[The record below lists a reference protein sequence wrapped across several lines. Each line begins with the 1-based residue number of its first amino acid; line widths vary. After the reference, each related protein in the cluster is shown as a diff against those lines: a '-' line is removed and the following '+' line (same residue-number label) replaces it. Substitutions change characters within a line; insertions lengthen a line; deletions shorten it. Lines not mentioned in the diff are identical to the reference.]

1 MKRGLLILFIGLVA
15 SLVCN
20 NIHSQTIY
28 TWNIAGGGSWATA
41 TNWTPARNTPA
52 ANDILRFTNGGTKTI
67 TNVPTQTIGKIQIT
81 GNSNITL
88 QANTSGNAT
97 LTASTAAADAIDVDA
112 GSTLQIMGV
121 RVGGSGYGLT
131 LTTANSVGL
140 GAAIDGTV
148 AVTYDDPSRNTTLG
162 VFTKGGTNATIN
174 FNSGSVYTHNV
185 DASLIPIATWN
196 TNSTCNITGLTDAS
210 PSNLNQSFGNFTY
223 QCPGHNTIINF
234 NSALT
239 TITGDFTV
247 KQAGYVQG
255 PRTLNGL
262 ALSSN
267 ANFTLNIGGNLILD
281 HSNAEAAWLIL
292 TTGSANVI
300 VNIAGDFLISN
311 TGTGYVYFDYKF
323 GPTTTMGTLVVS
335 VTGNFI
341 QTGGYLDMAYQASGY
356 SVATELRLSGNFS
369 QTGANSIYISSGA
382 SLINGKIVFTKTG
395 TQTIYCSTPGNLA
408 YTNFQIL
415 SGSTLELLSNLY
427 VYSYASSIKAGQF
440 AVNGG
445 GILDAGTY
453 QILSSSGSSAGVN
466 NSFNLNSGAGIV
478 TANTN
483 GVQNTTLGS
492 ISTSI
497 ATRTYSS
504 GANYTYDGTSLQ
516 YSGTFTT
523 SPVANQV
530 NILTINNTAGINT
543 TGVTLQQEF
552 RVAGVCT
559 FLSGVITSTNTNI
572 LTILDDVQILG
583 TDLDA
588 GSTKYVNG
596 PIKKIGNDP
605 FAFPVGKISH
615 GCRPIYIS
623 QPSNITDVFRAE
635 LIRGNAGLLGPI
647 TAIGLERVSAC
658 EYWYLDRL
666 VGSSSVDVSL
676 SWSGES
682 PCNAQSYVTDLPNLV
697 VAHFNG
703 ASWDAYGNDGGTTG
717 NAVKGTVT
725 WNNVSTFS
733 PFSLGSLV
741 WWSNP
746 LTVKFINLQAHEKNG
761 QVKVEWGNIAETGVD
776 KYFVEYSTDGRRF
789 DEINNTTA
797 RKNNGER
804 TDYLWWHT
812 TPVNGVIYYRIKAI
826 EFTGDVSYSHV
837 VRLDLNKNNSD
848 LTVYPNPVKGN
859 NVNIAVSGLAEG
871 KYDIV
876 VLNMSGQKIMQ
887 RSLNHAGGSISIQVD
902 LPETIK
908 AGVYSIKLSGSEK
921 AFVKTF
927 IVQ

>member
-1 MKRGLLILFIGLVA
+1 M
-15 SLVCN
+15 
-20 NIHSQTIY
+20 
-28 TWNIAGGGSWATA
+28 
-41 TNWTPARNTPA
+41 
-52 ANDILRFTNGGTKTI
+52 
-67 TNVPTQTIGKIQIT
+67 
-81 GNSNITL
+81 
-88 QANTSGNAT
+88 
-97 LTASTAAADAIDVDA
+97 
-112 GSTLQIMGV
+112 
-121 RVGGSGYGLT
+121 
-131 LTTANSVGL
+131 
-140 GAAIDGTV
+140 
-148 AVTYDDPSRNTTLG
+148 
-162 VFTKGGTNATIN
+162 
-174 FNSGSVYTHNV
+174 
-185 DASLIPIATWN
+185 
-196 TNSTCNITGLTDAS
+196 
-210 PSNLNQSFGNFTY
+210 
-223 QCPGHNTIINF
+223 
-234 NSALT
+234 
-239 TITGDFTV
+239 
-247 KQAGYVQG
+247 
-255 PRTLNGL
+255 
-262 ALSSN
+262 
-267 ANFTLNIGGNLILD
+267 
-281 HSNAEAAWLIL
+281 
-292 TTGSANVI
+292 
-300 VNIAGDFLISN
+300 
-311 TGTGYVYFDYKF
+311 
-323 GPTTTMGTLVVS
+323 
-335 VTGNFI
+335 
-341 QTGGYLDMAYQASGY
+341 
-356 SVATELRLSGNFS
+356 
-369 QTGANSIYISSGA
+369 
-382 SLINGKIVFTKTG
+382 
-395 TQTIYCSTPGNLA
+395 
-408 YTNFQIL
+408 
-415 SGSTLELLSNLY
+415 
-427 VYSYASSIKAGQF
+427 
-440 AVNGG
+440 
-445 GILDAGTY
+445 
-453 QILSSSGSSAGVN
+453 SSSGSSAGVN